1 MMQMNK
7 KIVIFGLALVILFSG
22 CVAPEKEDFK
32 NYCSSEQGFSFSYP
46 ENWAKMSN
54 TSFGV
59 VFYSPENSQKQLS
72 LLTVSKSKEFEGV
85 EYNSLNE
92 LIRAVLTP
100 FEKDSSYKKLNDSPT
115 TVGTTSARD
124 ITISYSEEGMQ
135 VRIRLIIT
143 EKRNGY
149 FYKVALFSP
158 KELFEND
165 NKTFDEIVKSFRFEC

>member
-1 MMQMNK
+1 MNIGNK
-7 KIVIFGLALVILFSG
+7 VSNGMKIGKSFRKSTNFEKHTTKNPVGKLFLNNFLNTVVKTIKPLNIDSVLDVG
-22 CVAPEKEDFK
+22 CGEGFTLHRLIKEKI
-32 NYCSSEQGFSFSYP
+32 G
-46 ENWAKMSN
+46 
-54 TSFGV
+54 
-59 VFYSPENSQKQLS
+59 
-72 LLTVSKSKEFEGV
+72 KEFEGV